1 MFTAQDLVQISHHGV
16 ELSVI
21 EAQIENFKNGF
32 PFVHLVKAATIGDG
46 ILKMEEET
54 IQELVDFYEIEK
66 EKMNILKFVPASGA
80 ATRMF
85 KSLFEYMAAAKTA
98 SPSKNSKEIQT
109 FFENLEKFAF
119 YGSLHAKLEKNA
131 DNYVTLETLLLSKGL
146 NYGSLPKGLLEF
158 HRYEDFTRTALEEQM
173 VDGVAYASSKGNVKL
188 HFTVSPEHRQ
198 KFEMMVAQT
207 SVKYE
212 KEFNVKFEVSF
223 SEQKSATDTIA
234 VDLENKPFR
243 NENGELLFRPAGHG
257 ALLSNLND
265 LVADLIFIK
274 NIDNVVPDHTK
285 PIMVQYKKAL
295 AGLLI
300 KLQKELFRFQKLI
313 DISIVSEANISD
325 TEAFLDE
332 HLNVQL
338 PKNYESY
345 SYVEKITWLKQMLF
359 RPIRVCGMVKNI
371 GEAGGGPF
379 WILNDNSELTIQII
393 ESAQIDLEN
402 KKQQDIF
409 AASTHFNPVDL
420 IFTSKNYKGEQY
432 NLFQYRDSKTGFI
445 TGKSL
450 NGAMLKAQE
459 LPGLWNGSMAN
470 WNTVFVEIPLITFN
484 PVKTVND
491 LLRPEHQ

>member
-46 ILKMEEET
+46 ILKMEEEA
-54 IQELVDFYEIEK
+54 IQELIDFYEIEK
-66 EKMNILKFVPASGA
+66 EKMSILKFVPASGA

-85 KSLFEYMAAAKTA
+85 KSLFEYMATAKTT
-98 SPSKNSKEIQT
+98 SPSESSKEIQT

-119 YGSLHAKLEKNA
+119 YGSLQEKLEKNA
-131 DNYVTLETLLLSKGL
+131 DDFVTLETLLLSKGL

-158 HRYEDFTRTALEEQM
+158 HRYGDFTRTALEEQM
-173 VDGVAYASSKGNVKL
+173 VDGAAYASSQGNVRL

-198 KFEMMVAQT
+198 KFEEMVNEKSRQ
-207 SVKYE
+207 YE

-234 VDLENKPFR
+234 VDPENKSFR
-243 NENGELLFRPAGHG
+243 NEKGELLFRPAGHG

-265 LVADLIFIK
+265 LEADLIFIK
-274 NIDNVVPDHTK
+274 NIDNVIPNQIK
-285 PIMVQYKKAL
+285 PTMVRYKKAL

-313 DISIVSEANISD
+313 DISAVSEENINS
-325 TEAFLDE
+325 TEVFLNG

-345 SYVEKITWLKQMLF
+345 SYAEKISWLKQKLF
-359 RPIRVCGMVKNI
+359 RPTRVCGMVENV

-379 WILNDNSELTIQII
+379 WIVNDNSELTLQII

-409 AASTHFNPVDL
+409 VASTHFNPVDL

-450 NGAMLKAQE
+450 NGAKLKAQE

-470 WNTVFVEIPLITFN
+470 WNTVFVEIPLVTFN

-491 LLRPEHQ
+491 LLKSEHQ